1 MKILVAA
8 GGLSPERDVS
18 LASGALIAN
27 ALLDNGHQVALAD
40 IYSAVPCSG
49 DGTPSADLFFRK
61 DSGKRFSYTIAQ
73 QQPDIE
79 ALIRANGGRRDQ
91 VGPGF
96 LALCRQADI
105 VFVALHGGIGE
116 NGGFQ
121 ALMPA
126 LGYLLGY
133 QFRDK
138 ITAIDHWIAFILLGI
153 IGANMIKEAC
163 SGDCEKEDDSLDIR
177 TMFLLAV
184 ATSIDALAVGI
195 TFAFLDVHIIAAVS
209 FIGVTTFVISAIGV
223 KIGNVFG
230 TKYKS
235 KAEFAGGAIL
245 ILLGVKI
252 LLEHLGI
259 L

>member
-1 MKILVAA
+1 
-8 GGLSPERDVS
+8 
-18 LASGALIAN
+18 
-27 ALLDNGHQVALAD
+27 
-40 IYSAVPCSG
+40 
-49 DGTPSADLFFRK
+49 
-61 DSGKRFSYTIAQ
+61 
-73 QQPDIE
+73 
-79 ALIRANGGRRDQ
+79 
-91 VGPGF
+91 
-96 LALCRQADI
+96 
-105 VFVALHGGIGE
+105 
-116 NGGFQ
+116 
-121 ALMPA
+121 MPA
-126 LGYLLGY
+126 IGYILGY

-138 ITAIDHWIAFILLGI
+138 ITAIDHWVAFILLGL

-163 SGDCEKEDDSLDIR
+163 SGDCEKEDDSLDIK

-195 TFAFLDVHIIAAVS
+195 TFAFLDVHIVAAVS
-209 FIGVTTFVISAIGV
+209 FIGVTTFIISAIGV

-245 ILLGVKI
+245 ILLGIKI

>member
-1 MKILVAA
+1 MGLLELFILAV
-8 GGLSPERDVS
+8 GLSMDAFAVS
-18 LASGALIAN
+18 VCKGLAMPKIS
-27 ALLDNGHQVALAD
+27 V
-40 IYSAVPCSG
+40 
-49 DGTPSADLFFRK
+49 RK
-61 DSGKRFSYTIAQ
+61 AGI
-73 QQPDIE
+73 
-79 ALIRANGGRRDQ
+79 
-91 VGPGF
+91 VGLWF
-96 LALCRQADI
+96 
-105 VFVALHGGIGE
+105 
-116 NGGFQ
+116 GGFQ

-223 KIGNVFG
+223 KIGNAFG

>member
-1 MKILVAA
+1 MGLLELFILAV
-8 GGLSPERDVS
+8 GLSMDAFAVS
-18 LASGALIAN
+18 VCKGLAMPKISI
-27 ALLDNGHQVALAD
+27 
-40 IYSAVPCSG
+40 
-49 DGTPSADLFFRK
+49 RK
-61 DSGKRFSYTIAQ
+61 TVI
-73 QQPDIE
+73 
-79 ALIRANGGRRDQ
+79 
-91 VGPGF
+91 VGLWF
-96 LALCRQADI
+96 
-105 VFVALHGGIGE
+105 
-116 NGGFQ
+116 GGFQ
-121 ALMPA
+121 AMMPA

-138 ITAIDHWIAFILLGI
+138 ITAIDHWIAFILLVV

-163 SGDCEKEDDSLDIR
+163 SGDCEEESDSLDVK

-195 TFAFLDVHIIAAVS
+195 TFAFLNVHLLAAVS
-209 FIGVTTFVISAIGV
+209 FIGVTTFTLSAIGV

-235 KAEFAGGAIL
+235 KAEFAGGVIL
-245 ILLGVKI
+245 ILLGLKI